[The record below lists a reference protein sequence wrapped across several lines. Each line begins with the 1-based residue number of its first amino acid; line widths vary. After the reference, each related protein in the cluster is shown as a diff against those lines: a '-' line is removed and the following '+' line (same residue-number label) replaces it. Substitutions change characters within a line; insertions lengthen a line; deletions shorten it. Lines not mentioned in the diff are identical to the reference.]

1 MARSGFYYTGV
12 GDCVECFCCRG
23 QLKGLKSG
31 DNVEQEHERLYPH
44 CGYLPSRRNAYR
56 VDDGTTN
63 KQTSSSSSS
72 SVLKICY
79 PKFADLHERRRTFA
93 RWKIPAAGR
102 IAEAGFFAIDVE
114 AGRAACY
121 NCAVV
126 LDFRSTD
133 ERCDPLFEHARFYP
147 FCDLLI
153 QTKGTAYVEYVRN
166 ATERAV
172 EKKCDVKPVPE
183 LFEALSLHVSSE
195 GANKVHSSGLCKI
208 DGWKEKEKEEDEEE
222 EEEKKKGD
230 VWKNKTTSAI
240 TVACLLEEEMKRK
253 PIQQVVEMGYTIDTV
268 ENVVLQKLKEG
279 KHFDSVVQLFDAVT
293 TQLAQKED
301 GEKSAEVVAKPPA
314 HASDSKDKSIVDL
327 RSKVTQLLDQRLCKV
342 CMEQDSNVCFLPC
355 GHISACESCGR
366 QLSECPICRG
376 VIDTQ
381 KKVFLA

>member
-23 QLKGLKSG
+23 RLKGLKSG
-31 DNVEQEHERLYPH
+31 DDVEQEHERLYPH

-56 VDDGTTN
+56 VDDSTTN
-63 KQTSSSSSS
+63 KQTSSSSSM
-72 SVLKICY
+72 VLKMCY

-114 AGRAACY
+114 AGRACY
-121 NCAVV
+121 NCAIV

-133 ERCDPLFEHARFYP
+133 ERCDPLFEHASFYP

-153 QTKGTAYVEYVRN
+153 RTK
-166 ATERAV
+166 
-172 EKKCDVKPVPE
+172 
-183 LFEALSLHVSSE
+183 
-195 GANKVHSSGLCKI
+195 
-208 DGWKEKEKEEDEEE
+208 DGWKEKEKEEEEE

-230 VWKNKTTSAI
+230 VWKNKATSAI
-240 TVACLLEEEMKRK
+240 TVACLLEKEMKRK
-253 PIQQVVEMGYTIDTV
+253 PVQQVIEMGYTIDSV

-342 CMEQDSNVCFLPC
+342 CMEQDSNICFLPC

-381 KKVFLA
+381 TKIFLA